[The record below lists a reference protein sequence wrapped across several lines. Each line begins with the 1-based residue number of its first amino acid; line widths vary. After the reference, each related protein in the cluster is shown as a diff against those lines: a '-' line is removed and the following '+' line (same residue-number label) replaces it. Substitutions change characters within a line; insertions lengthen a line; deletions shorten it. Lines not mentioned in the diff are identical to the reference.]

1 MHSSHP
7 LTSELEDPLTLRVPP
22 WRTWKPWRVG
32 VCLQQPL
39 VHLPQAAAGSRHIWK
54 GKNPQGHQT
63 WSREGHGG
71 PRRPPQSSAWAG
83 GRPAPGQAGP
93 GWAQALSVPPDHSIR
108 SNMQVALRTAEGSIA
123 KQPYL
128 GPAPATQGQRP
139 AVPWLP
145 GLRAGWEARS
155 WEHPDQTGQGRKG
168 QDRHPRRAGAGQGL
182 GGDSH
187 SGGIPSP

>member
-1 MHSSHP
+1 MGGKSGRDSQGRGPLSRDQQELATQTFEGRAFQTRETARAKALRQEHKLSGLPEHTARDTAGVQSVLSTLHSSHP

-71 PRRPPQSSAWAG
+71 PRRPPQSSAWAAG
-83 GRPAPGQAGP
+83 QLWGRRDLA
-93 GWAQALSVPPDHSIR
+93 
-108 SNMQVALRTAEGSIA
+108 
-123 KQPYL
+123 
-128 GPAPATQGQRP
+128 
-139 AVPWLP
+139 
-145 GLRAGWEARS
+145 GLRPSACHLTTPS
-155 WEHPDQTGQGRKG
+155 DQICKWPSGQQR
-168 QDRHPRRAGAGQGL
+168 GA
-182 GGDSH
+182 
-187 SGGIPSP
+187 